1 MSSAASERMDK
12 IEIAAEKWKRDL
24 VDVSGSNRLL
34 RFRHLRTGTLDL
46 TPNGEYKI
54 NLRRLESLLAGRS
67 VRLSRVFSIEDER
80 QDARRRMLSIYRTA
94 QENIDEKGIATLF
107 AAIGFATWKS
117 TAGAKPNAPI
127 ILIPLTATPTD
138 ATRSDFNLEASGDA
152 YLNQVLTYVL
162 GDDYNVDVSHID
174 DDLADNLPRAYPE
187 ITALLDKFKSECFN
201 VPGFEV
207 KGGIAIGNFRYTNM
221 PMVADLDNNLEAFA
235 DNDLIAV
242 MAGVEEARQALAD
255 NISDPSPSRPD
266 FDPPDTE
273 FLIMDADS
281 SQHKAINRALSGESE
296 VIWGPPGTGKS
307 QVIANMIAALIANG
321 KRVLFVAEKRAAVE
335 VVVARLNAA
344 GLSDLVMDTHGGI
357 GSKREFAKQMA
368 ESLHNIS
375 NTPEQETE
383 FIHTQLA
390 HNRSLLV
397 DHKDGM
403 HTSRSP
409 WGINVFDIQSRLIGT
424 PKQARAKT
432 RLRAS
437 DASQIDL
444 TALEDI
450 KVFANEWVE
459 LKGHELDA
467 KHPEWAQSS
476 VNTLTDARTASE
488 LAQRI
493 DEMLPAVHSRLRA
506 CLGEVGL
513 TPPDSVTDW
522 VALLEWLLNWAQ
534 AQPNVRY
541 KADVNR
547 ALDLTHS
554 ISEKLPQVQSHVH
567 ACLNEVGLNSP
578 DTIADWV
585 ALLEWLLNWA
595 QAQRN
600 VATKSDLQQA
610 LELKQAL
617 ELVCHINETLPN
629 VLSNINAC
637 LGEVGLTPPDT
648 LSEWASLL
656 AWLSDVERFSSQF
669 SDAIYELDHKA
680 GVVALSAANQWYAPI
695 AAVFSSDYRRA
706 LKSVRETQVGMGS
719 KVSPEEAFNA
729 VERAADY
736 LSKWQRL
743 TNDGSFP
750 KAPASLNTTTT
761 QVSDISQ
768 RLRQLPKFLP
778 TLDDALDKPY
788 AELERQI
795 HALTPPNMETCAQAQ
810 VWKLDQP
817 FADLKLTI
825 DQVSDVSQRLRRL
838 MDFLPTL
845 DALNLPYSELER
857 QIQALAPPNM
867 ETCVQTQIWNLE
879 QRFADLQSIA
889 PQVSEV
895 SQLLRQFID
904 FLPKVDALNLPSAE
918 LERLINRLAFSQD
931 VARNLPRLRELRR
944 IFADSGVDRIT
955 AEAGSPAPPEYTAAA
970 IEWAWLNTIADEI
983 LWEDNRLANFNST
996 THNRVQKEFVEQDKE
1011 HLKTTPNRIKRAAAE
1026 AAINAMNTYERE
1038 DRLVRQ
1044 EAQKKRRHISVRNL
1058 LRRAPNVLT
1067 AIRPCWTMSPLL
1079 VAETIPIGAKMFDVV
1094 IFDEASQIPPAEAIG
1109 SLARAPQTII
1119 AGDDRQLP
1127 PTSFFGKQDADI
1139 DDADEDNYEDAP
1151 ITEGMESILDVAKA
1165 SPLREEMLQWHYRSL
1180 DARLIAFSNTH
1191 IYNKA
1196 LTAFPSTELNNPISH
1211 SLVPFRSVPGL
1222 TSNISHPDEVA
1233 TVVDMIIQHAR
1244 QHPTES
1250 LGVIAFGSRHAKN
1263 IDDALRQR
1271 LSELQDASIEDFFSE
1286 QAEERFFVKNIERVQ
1301 GDERDAIILSVGYHK
1316 NANGGL
1322 PYRFGPLNQE
1332 GGERRLNV
1340 AVTRA
1345 RVKLHLVSSFSHY
1358 DMEPGRSSALGVE
1371 LLRQYLEFAA
1381 SDGAEL
1387 GATVS
1392 DIPLNPFELDVLNG
1406 LRDKGIP
1413 TTPQYGVAGYR
1424 IDFACGHPDQPG
1436 RMVMAIE
1443 ADGASYHSGHTARE
1457 RDRLRQEALE
1467 SRGWRFHRIWS
1478 TDWFKNRNKEV
1489 NKAVKAWKQ
1498 AVKDAD
1504 NGYAPQLKHPAVND
1518 SVADTPTPPESTPP
1532 KRKGRRPYT
1541 NPGQSIDKYSSYQ
1554 LEALARWILSDTLLR
1569 TDDEIMDEMR
1579 KELGFKKLGSR
1590 IRAALQRTID
1600 RVRVE

>member
-1 MSSAASERMDK
+1 MSSATSKRMK
-12 IEIAAEKWKRDL
+12 VLARAADKWKHDL
-24 VDVSGSNRLL
+24 VDVSGRNRLL
-34 RFRHLRTGTLDL
+34 NFRHLRTGTLDT
-46 TPNGEYKI
+46 TPNGDYKI

-67 VRLSRVFSIEDER
+67 VRLSRIFSTEDER
-80 QDARRRMLSIYRTA
+80 QDARRRMLAIYRTA

-107 AAIGFATWKS
+107 AAIGLATWKS
-117 TAGAKPNAPI
+117 AEGTKPNAPI

-152 YLNQVLTYVL
+152 YLNQVLAYVL
-162 GDDYNVDVSHID
+162 GDTYSVDVSSID
-174 DDLADNLPRAYPE
+174 DDLADNLPSAYSGV
-187 ITALLDKFKSECFN
+187 TDRLNDFKSKCSN

-207 KGGIAIGNFRYTNM
+207 KDSVVIGNFRYTNM
-221 PMVADLDNNLEAFA
+221 PMVADLDNNLEPFA
-235 DNDLIAV
+235 DNDLIAA
-242 MAGVEEARQALAD
+242 MAGVEEARQALAA

-281 SQHKAINRALSGESE
+281 SQHKAINRALNGESE

-307 QVIANMIAALIANG
+307 QVIANLIAALIAKG

-375 NTPEQETE
+375 NTPEQKTE

-397 DHKDGM
+397 NHKDAM

-424 PKQARAKT
+424 PNSARTKA

-437 DASQIDL
+437 DASRINVA
-444 TALEDI
+444 ALEDI
-450 KVFANEWVE
+450 KVFANEWVG

-467 KHPEWAQSS
+467 NHPEWAQSS
-476 VNTLTDARTASE
+476 INTLTEARKASE
-488 LAQRI
+488 LALHI
-493 DEMLPAVHSRLRA
+493 DETLPEVHSRLRA

-522 VALLEWLLNWAQ
+522 IALLEWLQNWAH

-541 KADVNR
+541 KADAHR

-554 ISEKLPQVQSHVH
+554 LDENLSQVHSHVH
-567 ACLNEVGLNSP
+567 ACLDEVGLKSL
-578 DTIADWV
+578 DTVADWV
-585 ALLEWLLNWA
+585 ALLEWLQNWA
-595 QAQRN
+595 QAQRSG
-600 VATKSDLQQA
+600 ATKSDLQQA

-617 ELVCHINETLPN
+617 KLVCHIDKTLPN
-629 VLSNINAC
+629 VLSNISDC
-637 LGEVGLTPPDT
+637 LGKVGLTPPDT
-648 LSEWASLL
+648 LSDWASLL
-656 AWLSDVERFSSQF
+656 EWLADVERFSAQF
-669 SDAIYELDHKA
+669 GDGIYELDHKA
-680 GVVALSAANQWYAPI
+680 CAAALSAANQWYAPI
-695 AAVFSSDYRRA
+695 AAVFSSDYRRS
-706 LKSVRETQVGMGS
+706 LKSMRETQVGMGS
-719 KVSPEEAFNA
+719 KVSGKEALDA

-778 TLDDALDKPY
+778 TLDEALDKPY

-795 HALTPPNMETCAQAQ
+795 QALTPPNIETCAQAQ
-810 VWKLDQP
+810 VWKLEQP
-817 FADLKLTI
+817 FADLELTI
-825 DQVSDVSQRLRRL
+825 AQAYDISQRLRRL
-838 MDFLPTL
+838 MYFLPTL
-845 DALNLPYSELER
+845 DALNMPYSELER
-857 QIQALAPPNM
+857 QIQALTPPNM
-867 ETCVQTQIWNLE
+867 ETCVQTQVWELE
-879 QRFADLQSIA
+879 QRLADLQSMST
-889 PQVSEV
+889 QVSDV
-895 SQLLRQFID
+895 LQLLRQLTNS
-904 FLPKVDALNLPSAE
+904 LPKIDALNLPYAE
-918 LERLINRLAFSQD
+918 LERLINRLASSQD
-931 VARNLPRLRELRR
+931 VARNLPRLRKLQR
-944 IFADSGVDRIT
+944 IFADAGVDRIT
-955 AEAGSPAPPEYTAAA
+955 AQAGSAVPPEYAAAA
-970 IEWAWLNTIADEI
+970 IEWAWLNTVADEI
-983 LWEDNRLANFNST
+983 LWQDNRLANFNST
-996 THNRVQKEFVEQDKE
+996 THNRVQKEFVEKDKE

-1026 AAINAMNTYERE
+1026 AAISAMNTYERE

-1079 VAETIPIGAKMFDVV
+1079 VAETIPIGTKMFDVV

-1119 AGDDRQLP
+1119 AGDDCQLP

-1139 DDADEDNYEDAP
+1139 DDEDDYEDTP

-1180 DARLIAFSNTH
+1180 DARLIAFSNAY

-1211 SLVPFRSVPGL
+1211 RLVPFRSVPGL
-1222 TSNISHPDEVA
+1222 TSNTSHPDEVA

-1250 LGVIAFGSRHAKN
+1250 LGVIAFGIRHAIR
-1263 IDDALRQR
+1263 IDDGLRQR
-1271 LSELQDASIEDFFSE
+1271 ISELRDASIEDFFSE

-1316 NANGGL
+1316 DANGRL

-1345 RVKLHLVSSFSHY
+1345 RAKLHLVSSFSHY
-1358 DMEPGRSSALGVE
+1358 DMDPGRSSALGVE

-1387 GATVS
+1387 GASVS
-1392 DIPLNPFELDVLNG
+1392 DVPLNPFELDVLNQ

-1413 TTPQYGVAGYR
+1413 MTPQYGVAGYR

-1478 TDWFKNRNKEV
+1478 TDWFKNRDKEV
-1489 NKAVKAWKQ
+1489 NKAVKAWKR
-1498 AVKDAD
+1498 AVKEAD
-1504 NGYAPQLKHPAVND
+1504 NGHAPQTKQPAVNG
-1518 SVADTPTPPESTPP
+1518 SAADTPAPTEYAPP
-1532 KRKGRRPYT
+1532 KRKGRRPYID
-1541 NPGQSIDKYSSYQ
+1541 PGQPIDKYASYQ

-1569 TDDEIMDEMR
+1569 TDEDLMREMMD
-1579 KELGFKKLGSR
+1579 ELGFKQLGRR
-1590 IRAALQRTID
+1590 IKAALQRAID
-1600 RVRVE
+1600 RVRAD